1 MRVIPNLDVI
11 RPGDAEEVAGAFIAA
26 LSRSD
31 GPTALILSRQNIST
45 ESVLSAQERRSGV
58 QNGGYIA
65 HKETKDLKLILLATG
80 SELPIAIQAAKEIGP
95 NVRVVSMACFER
107 FERQS
112 SEYKESI
119 LPNAC
124 RNRIAIEAGVSNTW
138 GTYLG
143 LDGKAVCIDRFG
155 LSAPGN
161 TVMNELGISLENLKS
176 IASDLV

>member
-1 MRVIPNLDVI
+1 VIPNLDVI
-11 RPGDAEEVAGAFIAA
+11 RPGDAEEVAGAFSAA

-31 GPTALILSRQNIST
+31 GPTALILSRQNIQT
-45 ESVLSAQERRSGV
+45 ESKLTAKERRSGV
-58 QNGGYIA
+58 QHGGYIA
-65 HKETKDLKLILLATG
+65 HKETTDLQLILLATG
-80 SELPIAIQAAKEIGP
+80 SELPIAIKAARELGP
-95 NVRVVSMACFER
+95 FVRVVSMPCFER

-112 SEYKESI
+112 TEYKERI

-124 RNRIAIEAGVSNTW
+124 RSRIAIEAGVSNTW

-161 TVMNELGISLENLKS
+161 TAMNELGISLENLKS
-176 IASDLV
+176 IASDLVKS